1 MSEPSPPSPLPLG
14 NYLAVR
20 INVDDTTKLTPRDVS
35 DFFKSYL
42 SPFITVAENADE
54 EVHRDHTHTL
64 LKTTD
69 SINTFRKQLKKKFPN
84 INGNTDYSIQQVK
97 TPYDSFKYMCKGKT
111 ENTPPIVIATS
122 FGAPLVAQ
130 AHVDFW
136 DRRSQITQ
144 SNAITKRSP
153 KALTWTD
160 RTLEELRQH
169 YGGIEVLNRD
179 TVIALTDDVLK
190 KLGKTAKKFSQRTLS
205 ELVLGFGNALLL
217 EFNPKKHSTWSR
229 RVGETI
235 WDDTSFL
242 GYSR

>member
-1 MSEPSPPSPLPLG
+1 MSAHSPPSLPLG
-14 NYLAVR
+14 SYLAVR

-35 DFFKSYL
+35 AFFKAYL

-54 EVHRDHTHTL
+54 EVRRDHTHSL

-97 TPYDSFKYMCKGKT
+97 TPYDSLKYMCKGLSQSQL
-111 ENTPPIVIATS
+111 PIIIETS
-122 FGAPLVAQ
+122 LGAPLVAQ
-130 AHVDFW
+130 AHHDYW
-136 DRRSQITQ
+136 ERRKEITQ
-144 SNAITKRSP
+144 TNAITKNRP

-217 EFNPKKHSTWSR
+217 EFNPKNHSTWSR